1 VNKRET
7 LIAPSDFIKY
17 VARIRKCP
25 LDKIKVPSRL
35 LVTYQTRTYE
45 RARNLIT
52 GKSVGW
58 WVYEGTQPFCVGSF
72 NNKEIGAIRLFVGA
86 PAAAMALEEV
96 IACGARTILE
106 VGFAGGLQP
115 FLQAGSITV
124 ITEAVRDEGT
134 SHHYLPLRTKTVSSE
149 RLKNKLIDE
158 LNEQKIAHFVG
169 SVWSTDGVYRET
181 LSKFKRFRKAGI
193 LCVDMET
200 SAVFA
205 VANYRN
211 VEAASAQ
218 VISDILTEN
227 EWQPHF
233 FTHRSVRKNTGVL
246 LKAALKTLAD
256 VPQLNSR

>member
-1 VNKRET
+1 VKKRET
-7 LIAPSDFIKY
+7 LIVPLDFIKY
-17 VARIRKCP
+17 VA
-25 LDKIKVPSRL
+25 KIKKHSIDEIRVPSRL

-45 RARNLIT
+45 RARRLIG

-58 WVYEGTQPFCVGSF
+58 WVYGEMQPFCVGSF

-96 IACGARTILE
+96 IACGAKTIFE
-106 VGFAGGLQP
+106 VGFSGGLQP
-115 FLQAGSITV
+115 FLQAGSIVV
-124 ITEAVRDEGT
+124 IAEAIRDEGT
-134 SHHYLPLRTKTVSSE
+134 SQHYLPSKEKTVPSE
-149 RLKNKLIDE
+149 RLRSRLVDQLDE
-158 LNEQKIAHFVG
+158 EKVGHFVG

-181 LSKFKRFRKAGI
+181 RSKFRKFRKAGV

-205 VANYRN
+205 VAKYRN

-218 VISDILTEN
+218 VISDIVTEN

-233 FTHRSVRKNTGVL
+233 RHQSVRENAEVL
-246 LKAALKTLAD
+246 LRAVLKTLAS
-256 VPQLNSR
+256 VR